1 MNIGPPTF
9 DIDDVRRANECAC
22 AFDHLTKQVAI
33 EAVNAGWLEG
43 EVALALA
50 DAAERYV
57 MHIAAGTHAVPV
69 AANCNT
75 ARAGEA

>member
-9 DIDDVRRANECAC
+9 DVDDARRANECAC
-22 AFDHLTKQVAI
+22 LFDHLATQIAI
-33 EAVNAGWLEG
+33 EAANAGWLQS

-57 MHIAAGTHAVPV
+57 MHLAAGTHEMPI
-69 AANCNT
+69 AANCN
-75 ARAGEA
+75 AVREA